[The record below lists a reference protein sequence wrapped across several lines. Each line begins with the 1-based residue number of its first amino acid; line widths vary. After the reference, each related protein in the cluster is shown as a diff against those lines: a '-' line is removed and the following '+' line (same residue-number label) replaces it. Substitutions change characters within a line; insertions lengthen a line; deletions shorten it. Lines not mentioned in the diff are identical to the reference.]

1 MCSGRAREM
10 LRVKIHK
17 TIRGMGFGRRNLEFD
32 FYYTVQRV
40 KFVLLEV
47 HSGYCEMLD

>member
-32 FYYTVQRV
+32 FIIQFRGSSLC
-40 KFVLLEV
+40 F
-47 HSGYCEMLD
+47 